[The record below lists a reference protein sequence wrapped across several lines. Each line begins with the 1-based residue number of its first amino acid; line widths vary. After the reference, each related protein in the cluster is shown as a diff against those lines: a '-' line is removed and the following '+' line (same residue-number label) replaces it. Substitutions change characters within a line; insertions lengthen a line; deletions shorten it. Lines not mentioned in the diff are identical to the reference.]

1 MGPLPFL
8 DVSFLAC
15 QQSLVI
21 WLLRWVMQSSDEI
34 IGVKLLCTLE
44 RAVQGQCAL
53 GHGSSGE
60 GTYCSGE
67 LMSSMG
73 SLHVLEGSVVFHWS
87 WGF

>member
-1 MGPLPFL
+1 MAASLGHAEL
-8 DVSFLAC
+8 DETVA
-15 QQSLVI
+15 
-21 WLLRWVMQSSDEI
+21 
-34 IGVKLLCTLE
+34 VKRMYTLE
-44 RAVQGQCAL
+44 TTVQGQCSL
-53 GHGSSGE
+53 EHGSSGE

>member
-1 MGPLPFL
+1 M
-8 DVSFLAC
+8 
-15 QQSLVI
+15 I

-34 IGVKLLCTLE
+34 IGVKLLCVLE
-44 RAVQGQCAL
+44 RAVRGQCAL